1 MKIMARKKVLI
12 VEKQGIIALDVQ
24 NTLKKMGFDVIGI
37 DTDPENIEMHLLNNS
52 PDLVISDYTM
62 HESALNFT
70 EKVVLNYKVPIVYI
84 TGSVSAGDSQSSI
97 MENCAILPKP
107 FSSREFKKVVREMIN
122 RDLKV

>member
-62 HESALNFT
+62 HESPINFT
-70 EKVVLNYKVPIVYI
+70 EKVVLKYKVPIVYI
-84 TGSVSAGDSQSSI
+84 TGSATAHDSRSSV

-107 FSSREFKKVVREMIN
+107 FSSKEFKQVVREMIN